1 MTEVSVRIHVAAR
14 RDVVF
19 AAATDHETFL
29 RSADGATTAR
39 VVRAGDPAPNGLG
52 CLREVSVGGK
62 VRYLEEITAW
72 EPPAAFGYTIRKT
85 SLPLRHAGS
94 RLTFTPRDG
103 GTDVQWTSRFTVPI
117 PVLGRLLERR
127 AKRLYENAFAA
138 LLADA
143 KARLE
148 AATPRRP

>member
-1 MTEVSVRIHVAAR
+1 MTEVSVRIHIAAP

-19 AAATDHETFL
+19 AAAADHEAFL
-29 RSADGATTAR
+29 RSADGTTTAR
-39 VVRAGDPAPNGLG
+39 VVRAGDPPPNGLG
-52 CLREVSVGGK
+52 CLREVSVRGK

-72 EPPAAFGYTIRKT
+72 APPAAFEYTIRKT
-85 SLPLRHAGS
+85 PLPLRHAGS
-94 RLTFTPRDG
+94 RVTSPPRDG
-103 GTDVQWTSRFTVPI
+103 GTAVGWTSRFTVPI
-117 PVLGRLLERR
+117 PIVGRLLERR
-127 AKRLYENAFAA
+127 AKRLYETAFGA

>member
-1 MTEVSVRIHVAAR
+1 MQEVRVRIHIVAP

-19 AAATDHETFL
+19 ADAADHETFL

-39 VVRAGDPAPNGLG
+39 VVRPGLPPPNGLG
-52 CLREVSVGGK
+52 CYREVSVRGK
-62 VRYLEEITAW
+62 VRYVEEITAW
-72 EPPAAFGYTIRKT
+72 NPPVEFEYTIRRT

-94 RLTFTPRDG
+94 RLTFTSRGG
-103 GTDVQWTSRFTVPI
+103 GTDVEWRSRFSVPI

-127 AKRLYENAFAA
+127 AKRLYESAFGA